1 LHGLTLAP
9 SILVLPVS
17 LAWSPIAALG
27 ALALLNATLNG
38 YTSFRLIRYVTRSGV
53 GAWMGGVIVAY
64 SPCTVGELQNHY
76 NLSSLWT
83 VVLLI
88 TALLRLID
96 RPTKWRAV
104 VFGLLLALVTYTDL
118 QFLVLAVAITMAAL
132 AVRLARGGRMVA
144 TSILGGLAAGTVLGV
159 ILAAPLLAPV
169 GQQLLS
175 GDSSS
180 FEFAI
185 GSQLYYGGDPFTL
198 MAPDP
203 LRAGG
208 APTPNVGE
216 GSASPVTASQFTQL
230 GYTAVVLALLGM
242 LSLRGAPPNDG
253 RSSTRM
259 WYMALAAGLLLVLG
273 PVLKVDG
280 HMVTLGGVPV
290 LNPLG
295 LAAAAAPVLN
305 IERVPTRHMLTVT
318 LSMAVFAAYGVAFLY
333 RRAPSWK
340 MRMLVLAIITTA
352 LVAELWPPPL
362 PMESVD
368 QDPYYST
375 LSASA
380 AGTVLDIPFG
390 RGEGTAMSGI
400 YRSAL
405 LAEEAQTQHGHPIL
419 SGYVSRGQP
428 AADDPIRQDP
438 FFHYLSS
445 CGQAAPSAEA
455 AHQALAQTD
464 TQWVIVHNGWPAT
477 SPTGACTPPVSEVEA
492 YLEQIGLQPEYADE
506 RLVVYTRIR

>member
-1 LHGLTLAP
+1 
-9 SILVLPVS
+9 
-17 LAWSPIAALG
+17 
-27 ALALLNATLNG
+27 
-38 YTSFRLIRYVTRSGV
+38 V
-53 GAWMGGVIVAY
+53 GAWIGGVIVAY
-64 SPCTVGELQNHY
+64 SPWTVGELQNHY

-88 TALLRLID
+88 TALLRLIE

-118 QFLVLAVAITMAAL
+118 QFLVLAVPVSMAAL
-132 AVRLARGGRMVA
+132 AVRLTEGCAGVRRQRAGWRPPRAVTPGPAQTLPPPSRGGWRV
-144 TSILGGLAAGTVLGV
+144 AAGVLRGLIGGTVVGV
-159 ILAAPLLAPV
+159 ILAAPLLVPV

-180 FEFAI
+180 FEFAV
-185 GSQLYYGGDPFTL
+185 GSQLYYGGDPFTFV
-198 MAPDP
+198 APDP

-208 APTPNVGE
+208 APSPNVGE
-216 GSASPVTASQFTQL
+216 GSATPGTASQFTQL
-230 GYTAVVLALLGM
+230 GYAAVVLALVGM
-242 LSLRGAPPNDG
+242 LSLRGAQPSAT
-253 RSSTRM
+253 RSATRM

-273 PVLKVDG
+273 PVLKVGG

-318 LSMAVFAAYGVAFLY
+318 LAMAVFAAYGVAFLY

-340 MRMLVLAIITTA
+340 TRMLVLAVITTT
-352 LVAELWPPPL
+352 LVGELWPPPL
-362 PMESVD
+362 PMESVN

-375 LSASA
+375 LSKSTG
-380 AGTVLDIPFG
+380 GTVLDIPFG
-390 RGEGTAMSGI
+390 RGDGTAMSGI

-405 LAEEAQTQHGHPIL
+405 LAEEAQTQHGHPIV
-419 SGYVSRGQP
+419 SGYVSRGEP
-428 AADDPIRQDP
+428 AADDSIRQDS

-445 CGQAAPSAEA
+445 CGQEAPSAEVA
-455 AHQALAQTD
+455 RQALAKTN
-464 TQWVIVHNGWPAT
+464 TQWVIVHNDWPAT
-477 SPTGACTPPVSEVEA
+477 SPTGACTPPLGEVES
-492 YLEQIGLQPEYADE
+492 YLEQLGLQREYADE
-506 RLVVYTRIR
+506 KLVVYSRDR